1 MVFRS
6 HWPLRRTRRGV
17 ELHLSEDERSLLRA
31 LAEEL
36 QERLSGDDSDHAD
49 LRRLF
54 PTAYHEDP
62 DKDLEYQILARSELQ
77 DRRLTVLTTFGDTL
91 DSERLTNDQVGVWMQ
106 AINQFRLVLG
116 TQLDVSEDDANE
128 DADNPTQVL
137 YEYLGVLLEHLV
149 RASIP

>member
-1 MVFRS
+1 MTFRS

-31 LAEEL
+31 LSEEL
-36 QERLSGDDSDHAD
+36 QERLRSDESDHAD

-54 PTAYHEDP
+54 PTAYNEDP

-77 DRRLTVLTTFGDTL
+77 DRRLTALGAFGETL
-91 DSERLTNDQVGVWMQ
+91 DAEHLTDDQVTVWMQ
-106 AINQFRLVLG
+106 SINQFRLVLG
-116 TQLDVSEDDANE
+116 TQLDVSEDDE
-128 DADNPTQVL
+128 DLDPDDPTQAL

-149 RASIP
+149 RASSL